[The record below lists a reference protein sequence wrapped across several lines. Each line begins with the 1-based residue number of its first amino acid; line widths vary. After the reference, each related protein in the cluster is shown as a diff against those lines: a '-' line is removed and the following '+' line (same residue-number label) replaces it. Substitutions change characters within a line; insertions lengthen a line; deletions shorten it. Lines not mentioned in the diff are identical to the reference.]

1 MPFLTFYTPSYRRP
15 HGLAKCLASVQMQ
28 TIVSEI
34 EQIVIPDHVGL
45 GVGGMFAQVSRYA
58 SAVHGDYVYLLCDDD
73 VLASPDVVEM
83 VRRFAQLQGLP
94 PVILVDAK
102 KGGATWPVGEPWPPR
117 CGAIDLGCI
126 ITRRDVWQAHAKDYG
141 ARYEGDYDFMQA
153 VSQAGYPAVYCPVLF
168 SIGAVSR
175 GAAE

>member
-58 SAVHGDYVYLLCDDD
+58 SVSAV
-73 VLASPDVVEM
+73 
-83 VRRFAQLQGLP
+83 R
-94 PVILVDAK
+94 
-102 KGGATWPVGEPWPPR
+102 
-117 CGAIDLGCI
+117 
-126 ITRRDVWQAHAKDYG
+126 
-141 ARYEGDYDFMQA
+141 
-153 VSQAGYPAVYCPVLF
+153 
-168 SIGAVSR
+168 
-175 GAAE
+175 